1 MSNNNVKNATLNAYR
16 PCIGRSIS
24 LCLTTFSLAIFSFI
38 VSSQIKADRIIFIR
52 IGIILSVLHVITV
65 LYSVFKLNSRIL
77 VEDDHISQKQ
87 FLSTVVI
94 KYDEV
99 TDVKLSH
106 SPLVK
111 SPPLITIYSTNQK
124 IAFETTSKVYREF
137 RDHCNNESLQAQI
150 DKLLKQNL
158 IYD

>member
-1 MSNNNVKNATLNAYR
+1 MSNHNVKNTTLNTYR

-38 VSSQIKADRIIFIR
+38 VSSQIKADRIIFIW

-65 LYSVFKLNSRIL
+65 LYSVFKLNSGIL
-77 VEDDHISQKQ
+77 VEEDHISQKQ
-87 FLSTVVI
+87 FLSAVVI
-94 KYDEV
+94 KYDDV
-99 TDVKLSH
+99 TDVRLSH

-111 SPPLITIYSTNQK
+111 SPPLITIHSTNQK
-124 IAFETTSKVYREF
+124 ISFETTSKVYREF
-137 RDHCNNESLQAQI
+137 RDRCNNDALQERVNVI
-150 DKLLKQNL
+150 LRQNL